1 MSKQVIRKGDTI
13 QVRTSEDYQTASK
26 IIFLK
31 KGKTAKVFYPYTP
44 VIYSIEDA
52 ESCTICGYRA
62 SELVKLALQL
72 RERGVSEI
80 DLRANN
86 DTYMAG
92 YQRAYEEINKQ
103 IEASFRQTIDN
114 ILKDRETILGADKVI
129 DKGSK

>member
-1 MSKQVIRKGDTI
+1 MSKQVIRKGDVI

-26 IIFLK
+26 VIFLK

-72 RERGVSEI
+72 RERGISEI
-80 DLRANN
+80 DLSAFN
-86 DTYMAG
+86 DSYIAG
-92 YQRAYEEINKQ
+92 YRRAYEEINKQ
-103 IEASFRQTIDN
+103 IRQSVDQV
-114 ILKDRETILGADKVI
+114 LKDREDILGADKDI
-129 DKGSK
+129 DKGLN